1 MIVCTECGT
10 RNAPGTQFCGECGSF
25 LEWEGTDQQAA
36 APAPVT
42 TARGGGTTTA
52 SPSTASPTTAT
63 PSTSSPTT
71 SSPTTSSPTTGP
83 PATVSPSTSSP
94 STSSPPVEG
103 KADFEPVPKPVEE
116 AKPQLFQPTEG
127 RRKYIRTDD
136 APDTLAPGEIACRNC
151 QTGNV
156 ATRKFCRACGTSLAA
171 PVEVVK
177 LPWWRRLWNWL
188 TRRNRYEAGTRRKI
202 RHQSRWVR
210 PVAGVGIVALLLG
223 AAYLLP
229 TRTYI
234 DRAITGI
241 RDRTAK
247 HVPVTPTAL
256 RASSAGRGM
265 APQQVSDGVSN
276 KFWSPSRGPAGQWIE
291 ADFDRPVRLLELV
304 VTPGVSTDKEKFLQQ
319 GRPRDVT
326 VTLTGEDGK
335 VTDKAIVVQDQPGAQ
350 TFAMK
355 VSDVVKARL
364 TIASGYEMRAPTRC
378 AIGELEFFIRG

>member
-1 MIVCTECGT
+1 MIVCPECGT
-10 RNAPGTQFCGECGSF
+10 RNSPGTQFCGECGSF
-25 LEWEGTDQQAA
+25 LEWEGADQQAA
-36 APAPVT
+36 APGPVV
-42 TARGGGTTTA
+42 TARSGGTTTA
-52 SPSTASPTTAT
+52 EPVTSPAPA
-63 PSTSSPTT
+63 
-71 SSPTTSSPTTGP
+71 
-83 PATVSPSTSSP
+83 PATKPA
-94 STSSPPVEG
+94 PP
-103 KADFEPVPKPVEE
+103 EPVADPAPVADPVAEE
-116 AKPQLFQPTEG
+116 KRPVSSPQLFQPTEG
-127 RRKYIRTDD
+127 RQRYNRTDD

-151 QTGNV
+151 RTGNV

-171 PVEVVK
+171 PVEAEK
-177 LPWWRRLWNWL
+177 LSWWRRLWNWL

-202 RHQSRWVR
+202 RRRSRWVR

-229 TRTYI
+229 SRTYI

-256 RASSAGRGM
+256 RASSAGKGM
-265 APQQVSDGVSN
+265 AAQQVSDGVSN
-276 KFWSPSRGPAGQWIE
+276 RFWSPSRGPSGQWIE

-335 VTDKAIVVQDQPGAQ
+335 VTDKVIVVQDQPGAQ
-350 TFAMK
+350 TFTMK

>member
-1 MIVCTECGT
+1 MIVCPECGT
-10 RNAPGTQFCGECGSF
+10 RNSPGTQFCGECGSF
-25 LEWEGTDQQAA
+25 LEWEGTETQAA

-52 SPSTASPTTAT
+52 EPVETIAEEKQA
-63 PSTSSPTT
+63 
-71 SSPTTSSPTTGP
+71 P
-83 PATVSPSTSSP
+83 PPP
-94 STSSPPVEG
+94 PPPPV
-103 KADFEPVPKPVEE
+103 VTEE
-116 AKPQLFQPTEG
+116 ADRPVAEEKRPVSTPQLFQPTEG
-127 RRKYIRTDD
+127 RQRYNRTDD

-151 QTGNV
+151 QAGNV

-171 PVEVVK
+171 PVAAAK

-188 TRRNRYEAGTRRKI
+188 TRRNRYEAGTRRKV
-202 RHQSRWVR
+202 RDQSRWLR

-223 AAYLLP
+223 AAYVLP

-234 DRAITGI
+234 DRAIAGI

-256 RASSAGRGM
+256 RASSSGKGM
-265 APQQVSDGVSN
+265 TPEQVSDGVSN
-276 KFWSPSRGPAGQWIE
+276 RFWSPARGPAGQWIE

-326 VTLTGEDGK
+326 VTLTAEDGK
-335 VTDKAIVVQDQPGAQ
+335 VTDRVIVVQDQPGAQ